1 MPAVNEAAASPCW
14 ASAWLC
20 WTPAVLDAS
29 GAQGGGSIQVGG
41 GFHGE
46 GTDHNAE
53 RTYIAAG
60 AQLRADATEQGDGGS
75 VAIWADLRTDML
87 GRISARGGRLG
98 GHGGM
103 VETSGLQ
110 QLNMPSGG
118 VDVSAVRGRAGHW
131 LLDPANLTISNASSS
146 GSSGASP
153 FEPSADG
160 AVLSVT
166 VLNNALAAGTGVT
179 VRTTSGAGTAAE
191 TGDIIVDA
199 AIQGTHGG
207 SLTLDAVGS
216 IGFTGGGSISA
227 TGGALNVSLLAG
239 AGVSATSIQTN
250 GGTLGVTAHGAVTLG
265 SVNSG
270 ALTIAS
276 NGGAVTLPTGTIGG
290 LLGVTTGGGAITQA
304 AGSLSTAG
312 ATLDAAAGSVT
323 LGSLGSS
330 IDLGVT
336 TTTGSIAQASGTA
349 LSVSGATSLSTSAGT
364 ITLDATGNSLQGAVS
379 ASGGATT
386 LTNAGALVL
395 GSTTVSS
402 LTATAVS
409 GSITQ
414 AGGTSLSVSGATSL
428 MASGAITVDAT
439 TNNLQGAVS
448 ASGGATTLTNAG
460 VLVLGSTTVSSL
472 TATAVSGSIT
482 QAGGTSLSVSGASSF
497 TASGAI
503 TLDAATNS
511 LQGAV
516 GVNGGAVTVR
526 NAGALLLGNV
536 TASSLNATADVGS
549 ITQSAG
555 TSLGISGA
563 TGLTAGGAITLD
575 ATTNSLQ
582 GTVTASGGATTLTNA
597 GALVLGNVTANS
609 LTATAGSGNITQVGG
624 TGLSISGATT
634 LAASSGTI
642 TLDATTNHL
651 QGAVGVSG
659 GAASLLNAGTLT
671 LGNSSVSSLSAT
683 ASSGNL
689 AQAAGT
695 SIAVSGATDLTAS
708 SGTITLDGTANN
720 LQGTVTASGGATTL
734 TSASLQLGGSTV
746 SSLTAT
752 AASGSITQATGTHLS
767 VAGTTDLTASG
778 AITLDAATNGLQG
791 IVSAS
796 GGATTLT
803 NAGALTLGNVTAGSL
818 SATATSG
825 DITQAASTRLSVS
838 GAASFTA
845 SGTITLDAATNTLQG
860 TVNASGGATTLT
872 SASLRLGDV
881 NVSSLAAAA
890 GSGNVTQAS
899 GTQLSVSG
907 TTDLTASGAIT
918 LDLTTNNLQGAV
930 TTSGGATTLVNA
942 GSLTL
947 GNATVSSLTATA
959 SAGDIVQASGT
970 RLGVSGATSLTA
982 SSGAITLDAATN
994 NLQGA
999 VGVSGGAAS
1008 LLNAGTLTLG
1018 NSSVSA
1024 LTARSLSG
1032 SITQAGS
1039 TSIGVSGTTDLTAS
1053 SGTITLNG
1061 AGNTLQGT
1069 VNASGGATTL
1079 RSAALTLGAL
1089 NVSALTATAGSGNL
1103 AQAAGTSV
1111 AVSGATSLTASAGT
1125 ITLNETGNGLQGA
1138 VSVSGGATTL
1148 RNGGT
1153 LVLGNGMVASL
1164 MATSENGDI
1173 AQAASTRLAVTGSIR
1188 LTASNGAIMLDAAAN
1203 DLQGTVS
1210 ASGGATTLTSAG
1222 LRLGDSSVSSLTAA
1236 ASSGNLTQAAGTALV
1251 VSGTT
1256 SLTAGSGAITLNET
1270 GNNLQGAVSASGGA
1284 TTLRSAALT
1293 LGNSSVNSLTATAT
1307 SGNIAQAASSA
1318 VTVNGAAT
1326 LTATS
1331 GSVTLGSFSTTGGS
1345 ANLGITTGSGM
1356 VTLGTG
1362 SVGGTLGVST
1372 SGNITQVAGGLTV
1385 NGLATLNA
1393 GTTGDI
1399 SLTDT
1404 HNHWNGVSINA
1415 RSLDLFSA
1423 GNLGVQS
1430 LTLAANQSLTLSAQ
1444 GNLNLGSTLDINTGT
1459 GDLSL
1464 TSLGGSFT
1472 AAGKLTGHDIALTA
1486 QSGLSLSDNV
1496 TASGTLA
1503 LTTGSGGI
1511 AQTGGRISAVGA
1523 ASVDAGT
1530 SAIQLNRSA
1539 NDFQGAVSLRGGA
1552 TQVQSSGALTLGTLH
1567 TGNLTAT
1574 SHGDLDLGEGTVAGT
1589 LNAQAN
1595 GHLIKQTGALTLTG
1609 AITLNAGNAAIT
1621 LDDAHN
1627 DLQGAITATGG
1638 GVSLRSANDLRLV
1651 SLTQLPNQALVLDA
1665 GGTLFLPAGTQD
1677 IDTGSGALTLA
1688 SRGGVFSTFGTLKGG
1703 NVTLRG
1709 VSVTLAHNVTASGD
1723 LIVQG
1728 TNGTIN
1734 QTAGDLVVA
1743 GTSSFDA
1750 GSQSI
1755 TLNGT
1760 HNDFQDAVSLT
1771 GGATQVY
1778 SRNALKLA
1786 DLATGALRAEAGNGT
1801 LQLGAGTVGGNL
1813 VARSTGAITQ
1823 TGAGLDVAGT
1833 ANINAGTGAI
1843 TLAASANQW
1852 GGAVSLAG
1860 AATQLKSLGAVTLG
1874 SVDVGSLTLAA
1885 GGAVAQGA
1893 SGITVN
1899 GGLSVDA
1906 GPAAI
1911 TLNNAG
1917 NQLNGNVTL
1926 SGGTTQVR
1934 TQGALTLATLDTG
1947 DLTVQSA
1954 GALNLGQGSIAGGLT
1969 AASGNGAV
1977 TQAGVLNVTG
1987 NASIQS
1993 GSGNITLTQ
2002 GNNQW
2007 GGVLSLGGGVAQV
2020 NSNAGLTLGTLAV
2033 NSLAVDVTGALNL
2046 GQGTIGSGGL
2056 TASSHGGAITQAG
2069 ALDVTGAS
2077 NLQAGAGDI
2086 TLASSGNQWRNT
2098 VRLGGGVT
2106 RLISSGALTL
2116 GQLAT
2121 GSLIVASSGAL
2132 NLGQGS
2138 IAGDLTANS
2147 GGGAI
2152 TQAGALHVTGGATF
2166 TATGANI
2173 TLTNSGNQFLGA
2185 LSLTGNAV
2193 AVFNDLSLNFGTLS
2207 FNSLDATSNH
2217 SIVLGQGALSG
2228 ALTARA
2234 LGGTITQIAGG
2245 LSVGGTATLQAS
2257 SGITLA
2263 DAANQFGGVVNM
2275 SGGDSALTNAGALR
2289 MGTLATG
2296 ALTLRAGGAL
2306 DLGSGSAGSLSA
2318 TSGGTITQTGAL
2330 SVGGGS
2336 SLSASGS
2343 ITLGQS
2349 GNTFAGAVDLQGGNT
2364 VINGSGALRLGTL
2377 GVGDLTVKSSGAL
2390 QLGRGSVSGALDASS
2405 GGQLTQASG
2414 GLSVGGASQ
2423 LQAGSANIVLNE
2435 AANGFVGAVTLQGG
2449 DVSLVNQRAL
2459 RMGSYTAHD
2468 LQLAAGGDI
2477 DLGGGTVNGELTATT
2492 RGTAIS
2498 QSATLIVKG
2507 AANFIADGSQI
2518 NLVLDDPGNQLLGAI
2533 NMRGING
2540 GSFIG
2545 VNLSSALDLTFSGDV
2560 QTLVLNSGGTLT
2572 LGGGQS
2578 TTLTAGA
2585 KNGIVGTGPLVVSGL
2600 TTLIANGPAMPV
2612 DLATAGAGNDFN
2624 AVLLKAQNGG
2634 SFGRV
2639 QLRDGD
2645 ASRHDGL
2652 KVTGDASNLQ
2662 VTSAGAL
2669 DFGGGSYA
2677 SLLADASATGANIT
2691 QSGALDVAGLVN
2703 LQAGSGAI
2711 TLADAGNHWR
2721 SAVQLT
2727 GGTTRITGQGALTL
2741 GMLNTGSLAAISTGA
2756 LNLGQGRVG
2765 GDLAA
2770 TSNGNAITQAGA
2782 LLVTGSATLN
2792 AGGANIT
2799 LMNAGNQFI
2808 GALSVVGNEVS
2819 VFNQA
2824 SLSFGSINANSLEAT
2839 SNGSIVL
2846 GSGSVGGALT
2856 AHALGGSITQAGDGI
2871 GVAGT
2876 AMLQAQ
2882 SAITLTASG
2891 NNLQGL
2897 VNLSGSDTALN
2908 NAGDLRLGALTVGG
2922 LSLNVGGTLNLGAG
2936 NVGAGLSA
2944 KSVGAIT
2951 QSGALAITGATSLDA
2966 GNAPITL
2973 DRAGNTFGGTV
2984 DLHGGQTVINNAG
2997 ALTLGSL
3004 QVGGLTV
3011 ASTGRLQLGSGVVG
3025 GDLTAHSGGA
3035 ITQALGGLSV
3045 YGATALNAGGA
3056 SIQLNETANG
3066 FAGSVSLQGG
3076 DVSLFNSGALQLGSF
3091 TTRDLRLNAD
3101 GDINLGMGTASGDLT
3116 ATTRGTGIGQTGAL
3130 TVTGAATFIAD
3141 GSQVTLALNNPGNQ
3155 WLGSFNVLGING
3167 GGFANASVS
3176 SSGSLTFSGDVQT
3189 LVLNSGG
3196 TLTLGGGQST
3206 TLTAG
3211 AKNGIVGTGPLVVS
3225 GLTTLIANGPAMP
3238 VDLAT
3243 TGAGNDFNA
3252 VLLKAQNGGSF
3263 GRVQLRDGD
3272 AVRRDGLQV
3281 TGDAGGLE
3289 VTSAGALDLGG
3300 GSYGNLLADTS
3311 ATGAAIT
3318 QSGALAVGALT
3329 TLKAGAGVLT
3339 LARADNSLPSITVG
3353 SADIATLVSAGN
3365 YTINASQVATR
3376 LDLGGAGAINLAGPL
3391 SGTGELVM
3399 NGTGSLTIGSS
3410 QGYSGGTRIESGRV
3424 VLQGPAASA
3433 GSGDVQLGANG
3444 ELDLRDG
3451 AALSAALVGQGGN
3464 VLNTSGTGTL
3474 AGAVTLQAL
3483 TTFLPAAGAVGLT
3496 ISGAIGGTEGVRL
3509 GSAGSLTLTGS
3520 NSYSGVTDIVAGT
3533 LRANGAGSLSAASAV
3548 RLHAG
3553 AVLALGHDQTAGSL
3567 SGDGR
3572 LALDRY
3578 TLGVGADGADTAFSG
3593 SVDGT
3598 GGLTKLGAG
3607 AFTLAGSGAHTG
3619 ATQVVAGNLI
3629 LASGAALNATTAV
3642 AVASGATLTVQQSA
3656 SLGSLAGSG
3665 TVNLLAP
3672 QLSVGSN
3679 GGSTRFD
3686 GAIVGSGG
3694 LAKLGSGTFTLA
3706 GLHTLAG
3713 NVQVDAGTL
3722 QLLGAGV
3729 LPATVGIGVAGGA
3742 ALELLSDQGL
3752 GALSGSGRVL
3762 LNPYTL
3768 TLGASGLDS
3777 RFDGVISG
3785 SGNLI
3790 KAGTGSVTL
3799 GGRNLYTGR
3808 TQVSGGTLALAT
3820 AQALAGATALS
3831 IDAGARVRADADQ
3844 AVASLNGAGS
3854 LALNGGNLAAGADGR
3869 DSRFDGAVSG
3879 SGGLVKQ
3886 GAGTLTLTAAASN
3899 SGATAIE
3906 AGTVRLTGS
3915 GSLGSGEIRNQGVLS
3930 LERSD
3935 AFTLDQAISGRG
3947 SLVITQGQ
3955 VTLSNGGNS
3964 YSGATQVLGGSLIT
3978 TAAERLPDAS
3988 ALQVAAGAQLQLG
4001 GSETLASLQAAGS
4014 VRLAGNLTTRAEQVY
4029 TGSLTLANPAG
4040 ITLSGTLIDASRSTN
4055 QFSGTPLGLS
4065 GGQALVTV
4073 KENLQLGDVTLSSGG
4088 SISADRLALNGKMQ
4102 LGGGSLNL
4110 TATAAPDDAKAKPQ
4124 GTAQVPVAGVALAV
4138 AEATV
4143 QQSSAGAITLA
4154 QGARLSVQAS
4164 GGGSVVMAQ
4173 DANSFKGQLSVLS
4186 GAGYG
4191 TAWVPNV
4198 KGSQGVQSLVHVS
4211 GQQVMVGG
4219 SGIEADMVYIRADQL
4234 ATVGDAKLVA
4244 RLPFDE
4250 FLLGKSLSA
4259 PGMTL
4264 ELAAGAFGIAG
4275 AFGAIAGQPINVE
4288 VGSTETG
4295 ARTAGPNAG
4304 YLTVLPKAG
4313 AQGSSVIV
4321 LAGPKVGSQVQGGA
4335 PYRFFHDGAS
4345 QAAEIP
4351 VVYNGVLPLTPAA
4364 SGALSSINGDAEDAR
4379 RARFQDTVRTENVT
4393 VRLRSGVIAEVGP
4406 GRPSTQGSE
4415 GARPPVSCTPATQ
4428 PVLSCQPAP

>member
-1 MPAVNEAAASPCW
+1 LCLALAYPAAQGLPQGAQVAQGQVKVSTPQAGQGLIQQASDKAVINWQSFSIGANEALRIEQPGVNSVLLNRVVGGDPSLILGRMTSNGQVFLLNPRGIVFGRGSQVNVGGLVASTLDLSDAAFLAGDYRFKAGPGAGGLQADGSIAAPGGTVALVAPQLSVGGSIQAGRVGLAAAS
-14 ASAWLC
+14 AVQVDVEGDGLVLFNLRNDDHLDVALKFSGRIQTEGGSTELRAQARAGAAGQVLNMDGVVQARGLRQQGGRIVIDGG
-20 WTPAVLDAS
+20 TAGDTYVNGTLDAGGERGGSITVLGQRVAVLDPAVLDAS

-110 QLNMPSGG
+110 KLNMPSGG

-304 AGSLSTAG
+304 AGNLSTAG

-330 IDLGVT
+330 VDLGVT

-349 LSVSGATSLSTSAGT
+349 LSVSGATSLSTTGST
-364 ITLDATGNSLQGAVS
+364 ITL
-379 ASGGATT
+379 
-386 LTNAGALVL
+386 
-395 GSTTVSS
+395 
-402 LTATAVS
+402 
-409 GSITQ
+409 
-414 AGGTSLSVSGATSL
+414 
-428 MASGAITVDAT
+428 DAT

-448 ASGGATTLTNAG
+448 ASGGATALTNAG
-460 VLVLGSTTVSSL
+460 ALVLGSTTVSSL

-536 TASSLNATADVGS
+536 TASSLNATADGGS

-597 GALVLGNVTANS
+597 GALVLGNVTASS

-642 TLDATTNHL
+642 TLDATTNQL

-708 SGTITLDGTANN
+708 GGTITLDGTANN

-734 TSASLQLGGSTV
+734 SSASLQLGGSTV

-930 TTSGGATTLVNA
+930 TTSGGATTLANA

-959 SAGDIVQASGT
+959 SAGNIVQASGT
-970 RLGVSGATSLTA
+970 SLGVSGATSLTA

-994 NLQGA
+994 NLQGV

-1008 LLNAGTLTLG
+1008 LLNGGTLTLG

-1032 SITQAGS
+1032 NIIQAGS

-1089 NVSALTATAGSGNL
+1089 NVSALTATADSGNL
-1103 AQAAGTSV
+1103 AQAAATSV

-1153 LVLGNGMVASL
+1153 LVLGNGTVASL

-1173 AQAASTRLAVTGSIR
+1173 AQAASTRLAVTGSTR
-1188 LTASNGAIMLDAAAN
+1188 LTASNGAITLDAAAN

-1222 LRLGDSSVSSLTAA
+1222 LRLGDGSVSSLTATA
-1236 ASSGNLTQAAGTALV
+1236 TSGNLTQAAGTALV

-1256 SLTAGSGAITLNET
+1256 SLTAGGGVITLNET

-1293 LGNSSVNSLTATAT
+1293 LGNSSVNSLTAAAT

-1496 TASGTLA
+1496 TASGTLS

-1552 TQVQSSGALTLGTLH
+1552 TQVQSGGTLTLGTLH

-1874 SVDVGSLTLAA
+1874 SVSVGSLTLAA

-1899 GGLSVDA
+1899 GALSVDA

-1926 SGGTTQVR
+1926 TGGTTQVR

-2056 TASSHGGAITQAG
+2056 TASSHGGTITQAG

-2086 TLASSGNQWRNT
+2086 TLASSGNQWRST

-2106 RLISSGALTL
+2106 RLTSSGALTL

-2121 GSLIVASSGAL
+2121 GSLTVASSGAL

-2138 IAGDLTANS
+2138 IAGDLAANS

-2245 LSVGGTATLQAS
+2245 LSVSGTATLQAS

-2318 TSGGTITQTGAL
+2318 TSGGAITQTGAL

-2364 VINGSGALRLGTL
+2364 LINGSGALRLGTL

-2390 QLGRGSVSGALDASS
+2390 QLGRGSVGGALDASS

-2507 AANFIADGSQI
+2507 AANFIADGSQV

-2624 AVLLKAQNGG
+2624 A
-2634 SFGRV
+2634 
-2639 QLRDGD
+2639 
-2645 ASRHDGL
+2645 
-2652 KVTGDASNLQ
+2652 
-2662 VTSAGAL
+2662 
-2669 DFGGGSYA
+2669 
-2677 SLLADASATGANIT
+2677 I
-2691 QSGALDVAGLVN
+2691 
-2703 LQAGSGAI
+2703 
-2711 TLADAGNHWR
+2711 
-2721 SAVQLT
+2721 
-2727 GGTTRITGQGALTL
+2727 
-2741 GMLNTGSLAAISTGA
+2741 
-2756 LNLGQGRVG
+2756 
-2765 GDLAA
+2765 
-2770 TSNGNAITQAGA
+2770 
-2782 LLVTGSATLN
+2782 
-2792 AGGANIT
+2792 
-2799 LMNAGNQFI
+2799 
-2808 GALSVVGNEVS
+2808 
-2819 VFNQA
+2819 
-2824 SLSFGSINANSLEAT
+2824 
-2839 SNGSIVL
+2839 
-2846 GSGSVGGALT
+2846 
-2856 AHALGGSITQAGDGI
+2856 
-2871 GVAGT
+2871 
-2876 AMLQAQ
+2876 
-2882 SAITLTASG
+2882 
-2891 NNLQGL
+2891 
-2897 VNLSGSDTALN
+2897 
-2908 NAGDLRLGALTVGG
+2908 
-2922 LSLNVGGTLNLGAG
+2922 
-2936 NVGAGLSA
+2936 
-2944 KSVGAIT
+2944 
-2951 QSGALAITGATSLDA
+2951 
-2966 GNAPITL
+2966 
-2973 DRAGNTFGGTV
+2973 
-2984 DLHGGQTVINNAG
+2984 
-2997 ALTLGSL
+2997 
-3004 QVGGLTV
+3004 
-3011 ASTGRLQLGSGVVG
+3011 
-3025 GDLTAHSGGA
+3025 
-3035 ITQALGGLSV
+3035 
-3045 YGATALNAGGA
+3045 
-3056 SIQLNETANG
+3056 
-3066 FAGSVSLQGG
+3066 
-3076 DVSLFNSGALQLGSF
+3076 
-3091 TTRDLRLNAD
+3091 
-3101 GDINLGMGTASGDLT
+3101 
-3116 ATTRGTGIGQTGAL
+3116 
-3130 TVTGAATFIAD
+3130 
-3141 GSQVTLALNNPGNQ
+3141 
-3155 WLGSFNVLGING
+3155 
-3167 GGFANASVS
+3167 
-3176 SSGSLTFSGDVQT
+3176 
-3189 LVLNSGG
+3189 
-3196 TLTLGGGQST
+3196 
-3206 TLTAG
+3206 
-3211 AKNGIVGTGPLVVS
+3211 
-3225 GLTTLIANGPAMP
+3225 
-3238 VDLAT
+3238 
-3243 TGAGNDFNA
+3243 
-3252 VLLKAQNGGSF
+3252 LLKAQNGGSF

-3281 TGDAGGLE
+3281 TGDASGLE
-3289 VTSAGALDLGG
+3289 LTSAGALDLGG

-3329 TLKAGAGVLT
+3329 TLKAGAGALT

-3353 SADIATLVSAGN
+3353 SADVATLVSAGN

-3399 NGTGSLTIGSS
+3399 NGTGSLTIGSP

-3451 AALSAALVGQGGN
+3451 AALTAALVGQGGN

-3483 TTFLPAAGAVGLT
+3483 TTFLPAAGAGGLT

-3553 AVLALGHDQTAGSL
+3553 AVLALRHDQTAGSL

-3572 LALDRY
+3572 VALDRY
-3578 TLGVGADGADTAFSG
+3578 TLGVGADGTDTAFSG

-3619 ATQVVAGNLI
+3619 ATQVVAGNFI

-3642 AVASGATLTVQQSA
+3642 TVANGATLTVQQSA

-3665 TVNLLAP
+3665 TVSLLAP
-3672 QLSVGSN
+3672 QLSVGGN

-3742 ALELLSDQGL
+3742 SLELLSDQGL

-3808 TQVSGGTLALAT
+3808 TQVSGGTLALAA

-3831 IDAGARVRADADQ
+3831 IDVGARVRADADQ
-3844 AVASLNGAGS
+3844 VVASLNGAGG

-3886 GAGTLTLTAAASN
+3886 GAGALTLTAAASN

-3915 GSLGSGEIRNQGVLS
+3915 GSLGSGDIRNQGVLS

-3988 ALQVAAGAQLQLG
+3988 AVQVAAGAQLQLG

-4040 ITLSGTLIDASRSTN
+4040 ITLSGTLIDASRSIN

-4110 TATAAPDDAKAKPQ
+4110 TATAAPDDAKATPQ

-4143 QQSSAGAITLA
+4143 QQGSAGAITLA
-4154 QGARLSVQAS
+4154 EGARLSVQAS
-4164 GGGSVVMAQ
+4164 GGGSVVLAQ

-4321 LAGPKVGSQVQGGA
+4321 LAGPKVGSQVQGGV

-4415 GARPPVSCTPATQ
+4415 GARAPVSCTPATQ